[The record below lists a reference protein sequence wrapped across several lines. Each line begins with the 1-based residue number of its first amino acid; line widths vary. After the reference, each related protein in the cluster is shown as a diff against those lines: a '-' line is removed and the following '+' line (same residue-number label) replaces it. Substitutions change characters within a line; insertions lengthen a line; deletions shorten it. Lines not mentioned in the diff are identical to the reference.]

1 MKKIKPLLI
10 ILIFLGF
17 VLLIPI
23 SIHLFAKHKS
33 TTNIKN
39 QFKEL
44 LYEYESFDDELPV
57 VNLSNKPFCS
67 KKDNSINKEEA
78 FKDIDYLFSLLKYG
92 YSAYEYF
99 GGDEI
104 FLSAKENMKNS
115 IVNLEEDNISILK
128 FTDILYSELKFIQD
142 SHFILGNYKLC
153 NYTKYYSTRK
163 LTFYK
168 DKIGFYTFIGDEH
181 FYLKEIKEG
190 NISKYMKPSL
200 DINGKKIYNIGVLSD
215 TKEVSIPLTLVLESK
230 NSSRDMNV
238 SLFEYKPIHK
248 DNVRSYRY
256 YEIDDIPILEL
267 NCLCRVTPE
276 DKTIE
281 EFIKDSKK
289 MRKKDNFIID
299 LRNNVGGNIINIE
312 NWFKG
317 FTGTSMGKDIIQSG
331 LYTNTSI
338 SLSKDKFKTKE
349 NETESIKNDC
359 LEEVISY
366 EKEQYFPGW
375 SNIEYKKSRKFK
387 NKSSIVVLMD
397 KNTSS
402 AAEFFVYHLKNI
414 GNVTVIGTNSN
425 GCLLTGNNNLA
436 YLPQSNISL
445 SISHKLYLHPS
456 FITVEGLGIM
466 PDLWVK
472 PDQALDRAVNYI
484 KKRKK

>member
-10 ILIFLGF
+10 ILIF
-17 VLLIPI
+17 VLLLPI

-39 QFKEL
+39 KFSEL

-57 VNLSNKPFCS
+57 IDLSSRPCCPT
-67 KKDNSINKEEA
+67 KDNSISKNEA
-78 FKDIDYLFSLLKYG
+78 FEDIDYLFSLLKYG

-104 FLSAKENMKNS
+104 FISAKENMKNS
-115 IVNLEEDNISILK
+115 VINLEEDNISITK
-128 FTDILYSELKFIQD
+128 FTDILYSELNFIQD

-153 NYTKYYSTRK
+153 NYTKYYSSRK

-168 DKIGFYTFIGDEH
+168 DKIGFYLFIGYEP

-190 NISKYMKPSL
+190 NISNYMKPSL
-200 DINGKKIYNIGVLSD
+200 DINGKIIYNIGVLSD
-215 TKEVSIPLTLVLESK
+215 TKEVSIPINLVLESK
-230 NSSRDMNV
+230 NSSRNMTI
-238 SLFEYKPIHK
+238 SLFEYKPINK
-248 DNVRSYRY
+248 DKVSSYRY
-256 YEIDDIPILEL
+256 YEINNIPILEL

-299 LRNNVGGNIINIE
+299 LRNNIGGNIINIE

-317 FTGTSMGKDIIQSG
+317 FTGTSIGKDIIQSG

-349 NETESIKNDC
+349 NETESVLNHC

-387 NKSSIVVLMD
+387 NKSNIIVLID

-414 GNVTVIGTNSN
+414 GNVTLIGTNSN

-436 YLPQSNISL
+436 HLPQSNISL
-445 SISHKLYLHPS
+445 SISHKLYVHPS
-456 FITVEGLGIM
+456 FISVEGLGIM

-484 KKRKK
+484 KKSKK